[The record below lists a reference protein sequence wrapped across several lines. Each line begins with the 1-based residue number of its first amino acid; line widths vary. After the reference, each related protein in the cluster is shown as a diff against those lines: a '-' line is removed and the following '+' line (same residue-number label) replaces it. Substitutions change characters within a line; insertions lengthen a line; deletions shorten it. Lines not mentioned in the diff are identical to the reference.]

1 MLHVLLCIFEKTS
14 SKGIER
20 VQQDDKGVIWI
31 KLINSFF
38 GTENDI
44 YATSYIP
51 PIDSPVYKNAFSLLY
66 EFDFYERL
74 TADIQRYT
82 SLDDIL
88 LTGDFNARVSQLSD
102 VIENIDLEGFIDI
115 TTYNVPVDT
124 LPTRVSFDYT
134 CNQFGNTLLNLCK
147 ESSSF
152 NVNVRLETGMYTCC
166 KFHRTRLAASV
177 VCYC

>member
-1 MLHVLLCIFEKTS
+1 MS
-14 SKGIER
+14 R
-20 VQQDDKGVIWI
+20 
-31 KLINSFF
+31 
-38 GTENDI
+38 
-44 YATSYIP
+44 
-51 PIDSPVYKNAFSLLY
+51 
-66 EFDFYERL
+66 
-74 TADIQRYT
+74 
-82 SLDDIL
+82 
-88 LTGDFNARVSQLSD
+88 LSD
-102 VIENIDLEGFIDI
+102 VIENIDLERFIDI